1 MTIYASDCPTD
12 AKGREAV
19 HPKAVES
26 TYSVINRY
34 PNEPYSAEI
43 AEAHFLIDRSG
54 FVRARFRHFVPD
66 NGSLTQLRSQI
77 ALMASEPLVTINL
90 HSH

>member
-1 MTIYASDCPTD
+1 MRATVQRTQ
-12 AKGREAV
+12 KGGRPSTQRLSEI
-19 HPKAVES
+19 